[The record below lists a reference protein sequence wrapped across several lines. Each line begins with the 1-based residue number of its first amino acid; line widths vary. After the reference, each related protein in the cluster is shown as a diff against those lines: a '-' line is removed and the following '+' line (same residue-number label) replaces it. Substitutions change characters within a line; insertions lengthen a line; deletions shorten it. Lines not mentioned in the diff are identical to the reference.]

1 MKKHLIIG
9 SPISHSLSPKLHN
22 YWFKQNNIEAIYEK
36 LEPKEDEIKQTLNQ
50 IKSGEIWGM
59 NVTVPFKKK
68 VIPFVEKLSKTAKET
83 SSVNTIFKKEDLI
96 YGDNTDVQGFELSL
110 KYENC
115 ELANKKAFILGA
127 GGVVPSVIKALK
139 NLNIKKIFLSNRTI
153 KNSDYIT
160 KQFPEIIIVEWGQIP
175 DFDIIINA
183 TSLGLNKED
192 QINLNFGEFDNPKI
206 FYDLIYNPPVTKFLQ
221 QAKQSGHKIVNGKM
235 MLLFQAQKAF
245 EIWHGFLPKIDNN
258 LFRFL
263 DND

>member
-22 YWFKQNNIEAIYEK
+22 YWFKQNNINAIYEK
-36 LEPKEDEIKQTLNQ
+36 LEPREEEIKEILHK
-50 IKSGEIWGM
+50 IKFGQIWGM

-68 VIPFVEKLSKTAKET
+68 VIPFIEKLSDIAKET

-115 ELANKKAFILGA
+115 ELKNKKAFILGA
-127 GGVVPSVIKALK
+127 GGVVPSIIKALK
-139 NLNIKKIFLSNRTI
+139 NLGLKQIFLSNRTK
-153 KNSDYIT
+153 KNSDYIL
-160 KQFPEIIIVEWGQIP
+160 KLFPETIIVEWGQIP
-175 DFDIIINA
+175 DFDIVINA
-183 TSLGLNKED
+183 TSLGLKKD
-192 QINLNFGEFDNPKI
+192 DYINLDFKKINESKI
-206 FYDLIYNPPVTKFLQ
+206 FYDLIYNPSLTNFLD
-221 QAKQSGHKIVNGKM
+221 QAKKSGHKIINGKM

-245 EIWHGFLPKIDNN
+245 EIWHGFLPKIDDN
-258 LFRFL
+258 LIKFF

>member
-22 YWFKQNNIEAIYEK
+22 YWFQQYNIDAIYEK
-36 LEPKEDEIKQTLNQ
+36 FQPRADQIKEILNK
-50 IKSGEIWGM
+50 IKSGEIWGI

-68 VIPFVEKLSKTAKET
+68 VIPFVENLSKTAKET

-115 ELANKKAFILGA
+115 DITNKKAFILGA
-127 GGVVPSVIKALK
+127 GGVVPSIIKALK
-139 NLNIKKIFLSNRTI
+139 NLNIKQIFLSNRTI
-153 KNSDYIT
+153 KNSDYIK

-175 DFDIIINA
+175 GFDIIINA

-192 QINLNFGEFDNPKI
+192 HINFNFEELNNPKI
-206 FYDLIYNPPVTKFLQ
+206 FYDLIYNPPITKFLE
-221 QAKQSGHKIVNGKM
+221 QAKQSGHKIINGKM

-258 LFRFL
+258 LLGFL

>member
-258 LFRFL
+258 LFKFL

>member
-1 MKKHLIIG
+1 MKKHSIIG
-9 SPISHSLSPKLHN
+9 NPISHSLSPKLHN
-22 YWFKQNNIEAIYEK
+22 YWFKQNNIDAIYEK
-36 LEPKEDEIKQTLNQ
+36 FQPRTDQIKEILHQ

-59 NVTVPFKKK
+59 NVTVPFKNK

-83 SSVNTIFKKEDLI
+83 SSVNTIFKKEELI

-115 ELANKKAFILGA
+115 DITNKKAFILGA
-127 GGVVPSVIKALK
+127 GGVVPSIIKALK
-139 NLNIKKIFLSNRTI
+139 NLNTKQIFLSNRTI
-153 KNSDYIT
+153 KNSDYIK

-175 DFDIIINA
+175 GFDIIINA

-192 QINLNFGEFDNPKI
+192 HINFNFEELNNPKI
-206 FYDLIYNPPVTKFLQ
+206 FYDLIYNPPITKFLE
-221 QAKQSGHKIVNGKM
+221 QAKQSGHKIINGKM

-258 LFRFL
+258 LLGFL

>member
-22 YWFKQNNIEAIYEK
+22 YWFKQNNINAIYEK
-36 LEPKEDEIKQTLNQ
+36 LEPREEEIKEILHK
-50 IKSGEIWGM
+50 IKFGQIWGM

-68 VIPFVEKLSKTAKET
+68 VIPFIEKLSDIAKET

-115 ELANKKAFILGA
+115 ELENKKAFILGA
-127 GGVVPSVIKALK
+127 GGVVPSIIKALK
-139 NLNIKKIFLSNRTI
+139 NLNIKQIFLSNRTI
-153 KNSDYIT
+153 KNSDYIK
-160 KQFPEIIIVEWGQIP
+160 KQFPEIVMVEWGQIP

-183 TSLGLNKED
+183 TSLGLNKND
-192 QINLNFGEFDNPKI
+192 YIKFNFEELKNHKI
-206 FYDLIYNPPVTKFLQ
+206 FYDLIYNPPVTKFLE
-221 QAKQSGHKIVNGKM
+221 QAKLSGHKTINGKM
-235 MLLFQAQKAF
+235 MLLFQAKKAF

-258 LFRFL
+258 LLEFL
-263 DND
+263 NND

>member
-22 YWFKQNNIEAIYEK
+22 YWFQQNNIDAIYEK
-36 LEPKEDEIKQTLNQ
+36 FQPRTDQIKEILHK

-68 VIPFVEKLSKTAKET
+68 VIPFVENLSKTAKET

-115 ELANKKAFILGA
+115 DIANKTAFILGA
-127 GGVVPSVIKALK
+127 GGVVPSIIKALK
-139 NLNIKKIFLSNRTI
+139 NLNINQIFLSNRTI

-160 KQFPEIIIVEWGQIP
+160 KQYPEIVIVEWGQIP
-175 DFDIIINA
+175 DFDIVINA
-183 TSLGLNKED
+183 TSLGLNKD
-192 QINLNFGEFDNPKI
+192 DHININFEELNNPKI
-206 FYDLIYNPPVTKFLQ
+206 FYDLIYNPRVTKFLE
-221 QAKQSGHKIVNGKM
+221 QAKQSGHKIINGKM

-258 LFRFL
+258 LLEFL
-263 DND
+263 NND

>member
-22 YWFKQNNIEAIYEK
+22 YWFQQYNIDAIYEK
-36 LEPKEDEIKQTLNQ
+36 FQPRADQIKEILNK
-50 IKSGEIWGM
+50 IKSGEIWGI

-68 VIPFVEKLSKTAKET
+68 VIPFVENLSKTAKET

-115 ELANKKAFILGA
+115 DITNKKAFILGA
-127 GGVVPSVIKALK
+127 GGVVPSIIKALK
-139 NLNIKKIFLSNRTI
+139 NLNTKQIFLSNRTI
-153 KNSDYIT
+153 KNSDYIK

-175 DFDIIINA
+175 GFDIIINA

-192 QINLNFGEFDNPKI
+192 HINFNFEELNNPKI
-206 FYDLIYNPPVTKFLQ
+206 FYDLIYNPPITKFLE
-221 QAKQSGHKIVNGKM
+221 QAKQSGHKIINGKM

-258 LFRFL
+258 LLGFL